1 MESQRCV
8 PRSRDEH
15 KAIRSAR
22 ESAMAISR
30 PLLTVF
36 TCTYR
41 KVTQH
46 GDQEQEL
53 KEEHG
58 EEASSEDAEGEATG
72 KEGQEVDAGARA
84 RLEAP
89 PSRYRGAG
97 RVRRA
102 RSRSRRRRNPTKWRG
117 RRPATRRSA
126 STSRKPAS
134 RSQPGSG

>member
-72 KEGQEVDAGARA
+72 KEGQEVAEGRSWAIARI
-84 RLEAP
+84 
-89 PSRYRGAG
+89 
-97 RVRRA
+97 
-102 RSRSRRRRNPTKWRG
+102 RSTYDCSLNNVLRRNQNIP
-117 RRPATRRSA
+117 PV
-126 STSRKPAS
+126 
-134 RSQPGSG
+134 